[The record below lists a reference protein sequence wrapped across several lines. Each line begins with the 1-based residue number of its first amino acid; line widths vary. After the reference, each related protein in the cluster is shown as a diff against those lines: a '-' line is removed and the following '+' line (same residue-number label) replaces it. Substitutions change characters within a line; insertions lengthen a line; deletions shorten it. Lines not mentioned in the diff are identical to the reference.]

1 MQHDKEEPVLVAEG
15 LSVDYGPATVFT
27 DVGLTVRAGE
37 FVGLL
42 GPNGAGKTTFM
53 RALLGLVKA
62 HSGVVEVAGLR
73 GKKLRDAVGYV
84 PQRHSVAWDFPI
96 DIYSMVLSGR
106 LSLRPWWRPASREDH
121 IAAAHAIKRVGLW
134 GLRGGPSKSYQAV
147 SVNACSL
154 RVRWRVNRSFCFSTN
169 PSPALTSP
177 PPNSCWSFSA
187 SWWTVAWPW

>member
-1 MQHDKEEPVLVAEG
+1 MQHDKEEPVLMAEG

-62 HSGVVEVAGLR
+62 HSGVVEVAGIR

-96 DIYSMVLSGR
+96 DIY
-106 LSLRPWWRPASREDH
+106 LSLIHISEPTRP
-121 IAAAHAIKRVGLW
+121 
-134 GLRGGPSKSYQAV
+134 Y
-147 SVNACSL
+147 
-154 RVRWRVNRSFCFSTN
+154 
-169 PSPALTSP
+169 
-177 PPNSCWSFSA
+177 
-187 SWWTVAWPW
+187 

>member
-62 HSGVVEVAGLR
+62 HSGVVEVAGIR

-106 LSLRPWWRPASREDH
+106 LSLRPWWRPASREDQH
-121 IAAAHAIKRVGLW
+121 RRSPRDQAGGVVGVEGEARRKAIR
-134 GLRGGPSKSYQAV
+134 R
-147 SVNACSL
+147 
-154 RVRWRVNRSFCFSTN
+154 
-169 PSPALTSP
+169 
-177 PPNSCWSFSA
+177 SA
-187 SWWTVAWPW
+187 STRARCACAGA